1 MQLLDNTTTQ
11 TLLDGQLDLWHT
23 TFAFMKSMALKS
35 AVDLGIA
42 DAIQHN
48 GGAATLPEILSKVKL
63 HPSKIPN
70 LRRLMRVLTT
80 TNVFSIQHPPTTEE
94 GEPVYKLTPA
104 SQLLVSSQIPFA
116 TMLLNPMIVS
126 PFFELGTWF
135 QRELPDPCIFKQAHG
150 MAVWELTRKDAAFD
164 TLINKGLA
172 SDSQFIL
179 DVAIKLNA
187 EVFQSISSLIDVGG
201 GSGAAAQTISKA
213 FPHVKC
219 SVLDLEHIV
228 AKAPAGTDV
237 QYITGD
243 MFESIP
249 PANVVLLKSV
259 LHDWDH
265 KDCVKILKNCR
276 KAIPSREAGGKLIII
291 NMVIGAGPS
300 DMKHTEMQAIF
311 DLYIMF
317 INGTERNE
325 QEWKKIFLE
334 AGFSDYKII
343 PVLGVRSIIE
353 VYP

>member
-1 MQLLDNTTTQ
+1 MELNNSKTQ

-35 AVDLGIA
+35 AVDLRIA
-42 DAIQHN
+42 DAVQHH
-48 GGAATLPEILSKVKL
+48 GGAATIPQILTEVKL
-63 HPSKIPN
+63 HPSKIRN
-70 LRRLMRVLTT
+70 LRRLMRVLST
-80 TNVFSIQHPPTTEE
+80 TNVFTIQHPSAEG
-94 GEPVYKLTPA
+94 GEPVYMLTPA
-104 SQLLVSSQIPFA
+104 SQLLLSSQIPFA
-116 TMLLNPMIVS
+116 AMLLNPMIVS

-135 QRELPDPCIFKQAHG
+135 QHELPDPCIFKQTHG
-150 MAVWELTRKDAAFD
+150 QAIWEMTKQDATFD
-164 TLINKGLA
+164 ALVNDGLA

-179 DVAIKLNA
+179 DISIKLCA
-187 EVFQSISSLIDVGG
+187 GVFRGVSSLIDVGG
-201 GSGAAAQTISKA
+201 GLGGAAQTISKA

-219 SVLDLEHIV
+219 SVLELEHVV
-228 AKAPAGTDV
+228 AEAPSNTDV

-249 PANVVLLKSV
+249 QADAVLLKSV

-265 KDCVKILKNCR
+265 EDCVKILKNCR
-276 KAIPSREAGGKLIII
+276 KAIPPRDAGGKVIII

-300 DMKHTEMQAIF
+300 DLKHREMQAMF

-317 INGTERNE
+317 INGMERNE
-325 QEWKKIFLE
+325 EEWKNIFLE